1 MRQVRWAGWTT
12 ALAAALL
19 IGGQTRVRADIAS
32 DKPAAVVVYPKV
44 QVSGANGVDTTIR
57 LANTNTTNPINVH
70 CYYVNASSYCVGGTN
85 PGENC
90 TLSPTVCQG
99 GGVCLPSWQE
109 TDFRI
114 VLTAGQPI
122 EWVASEGLSDN
133 DLPLPRG
140 VCVRN
145 PTRQCGSDADC
156 NPFPGGTCTQSNA
169 GTRIPPVPDDPFI
182 GELRCIA
189 IDAQGNPI
197 PRNDLKGEGQ
207 VVTVPS
213 DGVAVVDIA
222 GYNAIGIQATG
233 QSDGVAN
240 QLVLGPG
247 RSGEY
252 NGCPNYLIVNHFFDG
267 AANPVPGTNATINTN
282 LVLVPCSTDYLRQ
295 IPGLAVAQYLV
306 FNEFE
311 QRFSTSRAVRCYQD
325 IQLSRI
331 DTANSARSIWNVS
344 VAGTLTGQTRINPIG
359 VPSTNPPSIPS
370 GLLGIAVETHTAGAV
385 RKSAAFN
392 IHMAGDRDAA
402 DVMIIP

>member
-1 MRQVRWAGWTT
+1 MRQVRWVGWTM
-12 ALAAALL
+12 AVAAALCV
-19 IGGQTRVRADIAS
+19 GTSWTARADIAS

-44 QVSGANGVDTTIR
+44 QVVGANGVDTTIR
-57 LANTNTTNPINVH
+57 LANTNTTNPIHVH
-70 CYYVNASSYCVGGTN
+70 CYYINASSYCVGGTN
-85 PGENC
+85 AGQNC
-90 TLSPTVCQG
+90 TLSPTVCTG

-122 EWVASEGLSDN
+122 EWIASRGLSDN

-169 GTRIPPVPDDPFI
+169 GTRIPPVPDDPFV

-189 IDAQGNPI
+189 IDPQGNPI

-207 VVTVPS
+207 VVTVGS
-213 DGVAVVDIA
+213 ASVDIA

-233 QSDGVAN
+233 NSDGVAN
-240 QLVLGPG
+240 QLTLGPG

-252 NGCPNYLIVNHFFDG
+252 NGCPNYLIVDHFFDG
-267 AANPVPGTNATINTN
+267 ARNPVPGTNAGISTN

-325 IQLSRI
+325 IPLSRI

-344 VAGTLTGQTRINPIG
+344 VAGTLTGQTRVNPIG
-359 VPSTNPPSIPS
+359 VPSSNPPSIPS
-370 GLLGIAVETHTAGAV
+370 GLLGIAVETHTGTV
-385 RKSAAFN
+385 TKSGAFN